1 MRMRTTARQLVYDYR
16 HTAYRGYGW
25 AFSGVNL
32 RPDNPT
38 PDKLA
43 VYEQRQRELIPPIGK
58 ELALAMLPG
67 GIQRGAGLAGAR
79 YSRLAGHAALPEIHG
94 PRRVLVG
101 VEMDPRLGTPAGG
114 WDYEP
119 HVVHGARSEAA
130 AYSHYIG
137 YQAELRLANEVV
149 ATNKVVLKY
158 GDPIGRHGADFVS
171 VDPNSGAV
179 TLWDSKC
186 RARGGT
192 LEQSPTITGSGPLN
206 GALDEAKRLIPNAP
220 HLSAQVKQRALENLE
235 SRNFTANTVGSGGL
249 KNSVQVRYCNGTP
262 C

>member
-1 MRMRTTARQLVYDYR
+1 
-16 HTAYRGYGW
+16 
-25 AFSGVNL
+25 
-32 RPDNPT
+32 
-38 PDKLA
+38 
-43 VYEQRQRELIPPIGK
+43 
-58 ELALAMLPG
+58 
-67 GIQRGAGLAGAR
+67 
-79 YSRLAGHAALPEIHG
+79 
-94 PRRVLVG
+94 VLVG

-149 ATNKVVLKY
+149 ATNQVVLKY
-158 GDPIGRHGADFVS
+158 GDPIGRHGADIVS

-179 TLWDSKC
+179 TLWDSKY

-192 LEQSPTITGSGPLN
+192 LEQSPTFSGLDTRRAAISEAIQLVRKASDLLPD
-206 GALDEAKRLIPNAP
+206 GVRQQAEAAL
-220 HLSAQVKQRALENLE
+220 RAG
-235 SRNFTANTVGSGGL
+235 NFTTNTAGTGGL
-249 KNSVQVRYCNGTP
+249 RNSVQVRYCNGVP